1 MPSLGP
7 FTERSEMNKLS
18 SPSSAALLRRGALPV
33 LATALV
39 ASATLFAG
47 AGPSAAAT
55 APAANPSSPTTPA
68 SAEKSILLVGTTW
81 SGDVL
86 YPTNDG
92 TWEWS
97 GTVTAQ
103 TLCTG
108 WFASTSG
115 HIVTAGHCV
124 DPQEGRES
132 ILTEFLAENDA
143 LEMLPQAKID
153 WKTDGGGEG
162 KPLGRTVEV
171 IQPKAVE
178 GAVITD
184 ATVAQVLNFEPF
196 ENGDLALLR
205 VADLPQPTVPLGTAA
220 STPEIGA
227 NITSVG
233 FPASVS
239 QVVDGS
245 RIRASF
251 KTGTVSSNQVGPNGV
266 PGTEINADIS
276 PGMSG
281 GPTVDA
287 QGRVVGINS
296 FTISGES
303 KNFNFITNSGDLQT
317 FLKSNNVEVSVPQP
331 SAEAVAVTTTNAA
344 PATSTTGTTYD
355 ITWLVLPV
363 LIGGAALLVVLV
375 AGLVLILVLR
385 RRRAAARAATAAAA
399 TPSPGTPAA
408 SFGPNAPF
416 APAASFGPGAPFES
430 GAPGAGPAE
439 AIPAAVPVADA
450 APASFCL
457 DPGHTHPADGKFCT
471 DCGRPIP
478 SNVVS

>member
-1 MPSLGP
+1 
-7 FTERSEMNKLS
+7 MNTSS

-47 AGPSAAAT
+47 AAPSSAAT
-55 APAANPSSPTTPA
+55 APPSDPSASVAPA

-86 YPTNDG
+86 YPTTDG

-124 DPQEGRES
+124 DPQEGRTA
-132 ILTEFLAENDA
+132 ILTQFLAENDA
-143 LEMLPQAKID
+143 LEMLPQAEID

-171 IQPKAVE
+171 IQPKAVD

-205 VADLPQPTVPLGTAA
+205 VADLPEPTVPLATA
-220 STPEIGA
+220 TTNPEIGA

-239 QVVDGS
+239 KVVDGA

-287 QGRVVGINS
+287 AGHVVGINS

-303 KNFNFITNSGDLQT
+303 KNFNFITNSDDLQT
-317 FLKSNNVEVSVPQP
+317 FLKSNNVELSIPQP
-331 SAEAVAVTTTNAA
+331 SPQAVATTGTGTD
-344 PATSTTGTTYD
+344 PVKSTTGTTTYD
-355 ITWLVLPV
+355 ISWLVLPV
-363 LIGGAALLVVLV
+363 LIGGAVVLVVLV

-385 RRRAAARAATAAAA
+385 RRRSAARAAAAVASAPNGPTAQFA
-399 TPSPGTPAA
+399 PNGPAA
-408 SFGPNAPF
+408 QYAD
-416 APAASFGPGAPFES
+416 ATA
-430 GAPGAGPAE
+430 
-439 AIPAAVPVADA
+439 VADS
-450 APASFCL
+450 APDSRFAQFADSAPTSFCL
-457 DPGHTHPADGKFCT
+457 DPAHTHPVDGKFCT
-471 DCGRPIP
+471 DCGRPVP
-478 SNVVS
+478 NKVTL